1 MRRLATVAVLLSLLA
16 TPQLVAPPVA
26 HASHATV
33 REHDTLRVIDQLT
46 VSRLT
51 ITTTAGMTARGQLI
65 RVPSGTFGIAP
76 LSARDTMAGVETNQ
90 SLALRAREN
99 GAVMG
104 INGGYWLSRPTGV
117 PNGLHVENGRMTAA
131 HAAFRSGD
139 RIQRATVGFHSDG
152 RLVFDRLRTTIT
164 LSTGMGDTLV
174 DELNRQVRTDQ
185 DGTRPVTG
193 ELLLFDDAYGPA
205 IAVPANST
213 VVTLGE
219 LSLTPGGAVSVP
231 VTGVSVTATETNV
244 RVAAGGGVLLAWG
257 TKAPE
262 LAHLGAGMP
271 VTFTTTIE
279 GLNGTG
285 DFSGVNHAVAGGP
298 HLIANGQAR
307 SLTSWREEG
316 FSDSHLTGRSPRTA
330 IAHTSDG
337 TVLLV
342 TVDGRQAGWSAGV
355 TLRELTDVLL
365 ALGARDAVN
374 LDGGGSTVMTQNAT
388 VINRPSETRRSV
400 ANGLFIYAPLPNPAR
415 GTSRACGSQL
425 AASPFFD
432 IQSSVHVQAI
442 TCLSQYAITR
452 GVTDTE
458 FVPNGVVTRAQMASF
473 LATFIDQMAA
483 RGGRALP
490 ATSTSVFGDVPASS
504 VHKANI
510 ERLARAG
517 IVNGKTATTFQPGE
531 PVTRA
536 QTARMLAETLVYVSN
551 RPLPAHRDTF
561 SDDATSVHEDAINRL
576 NGVGVISGVGG
587 FAFNPHAGVTRGAMA
602 SFLMRAT
609 DYLME
614 QGAVS

>member
-244 RVAAGGGVLLAWG
+244 RVAA
-257 TKAPE
+257 E
-262 LAHLGAGMP
+262 
-271 VTFTTTIE
+271 I
-279 GLNGTG
+279 
-285 DFSGVNHAVAGGP
+285 
-298 HLIANGQAR
+298 
-307 SLTSWREEG
+307 
-316 FSDSHLTGRSPRTA
+316 
-330 IAHTSDG
+330 
-337 TVLLV
+337 
-342 TVDGRQAGWSAGV
+342 
-355 TLRELTDVLL
+355 
-365 ALGARDAVN
+365 
-374 LDGGGSTVMTQNAT
+374 
-388 VINRPSETRRSV
+388 
-400 ANGLFIYAPLPNPAR
+400 
-415 GTSRACGSQL
+415 
-425 AASPFFD
+425 
-432 IQSSVHVQAI
+432 
-442 TCLSQYAITR
+442 
-452 GVTDTE
+452 
-458 FVPNGVVTRAQMASF
+458 
-473 LATFIDQMAA
+473 
-483 RGGRALP
+483 GRAH
-490 ATSTSVFGDVPASS
+490 V
-504 VHKANI
+504 
-510 ERLARAG
+510 
-517 IVNGKTATTFQPGE
+517 
-531 PVTRA
+531 
-536 QTARMLAETLVYVSN
+536 
-551 RPLPAHRDTF
+551 
-561 SDDATSVHEDAINRL
+561 
-576 NGVGVISGVGG
+576 
-587 FAFNPHAGVTRGAMA
+587 
-602 SFLMRAT
+602 
-609 DYLME
+609 
-614 QGAVS
+614 